1 MLILLF
7 YFGRMKSGRPDH
19 AELKYRWIMRYTEA
33 QVTSEL
39 LDQPEFN
46 GEPAKIFIC
55 STPRSGSYML
65 CRYMINAGLGVPHEY
80 FNPVIMREIAPRL
93 DLAKDIE
100 GLKWRSRGLRDRLPF
115 GKPDRTAEINFLTK
129 YYAVLV
135 RKRCQRGIFAAKIHF
150 EDFITVLDNPVGLK
164 LLDGGLF
171 IHIFR
176 EDLLKQAI
184 SRNFA
189 FATGRW
195 GIDDTVTTAPLA
207 SNNLLSVAGVDRE
220 LKSLAD
226 QDRGWRVFL
235 ARNGLSPMTISYEKF
250 CEDPPGFVLAIA
262 GRLGIDSN
270 TLRLDYNEPIS
281 PTRNDDPDF
290 PSRSEVMHS
299 YLAAV
304 RQLRGA
310 SIAAEPP
317 GDVRV
322 SPPRR
327 ETVE

>member
-1 MLILLF
+1 
-7 YFGRMKSGRPDH
+7 
-19 AELKYRWIMRYTEA
+19 MRYTEA

-39 LDQPEFN
+39 LDQPEFT

-93 DLAKDIE
+93 GLAKDSE

-129 YYAVLV
+129 YIAQLV
-135 RKRCQRGIFAAKIHF
+135 PKRCQRGIFAAKIHF
-150 EDFITVLDNPVGLK
+150 EEFISVLDNPVGLK

-207 SNNLLSVAGVDRE
+207 ATDVLSAPRVDRE
-220 LKSLAD
+220 LKGLAD
-226 QDRGWRVFL
+226 EDRGWRVFL
-235 ARNGLSPMTISYEKF
+235 ATNGLSPMTISYETF
-250 CEDPPGFVLAIA
+250 CEDPPRFIAAIARRLAI
-262 GRLGIDSN
+262 DPD
-270 TLRLDYNEPIS
+270 TLPLDYSEPAS
-281 PTRNDDPDF
+281 PSRHDDPALS
-290 PSRSEVMHS
+290 SRSEVAER

-310 SIAAEPP
+310 PTTSQRPSNVP
-317 GDVRV
+317 V
-322 SPPRR
+322 SPARR

>member
-1 MLILLF
+1 
-7 YFGRMKSGRPDH
+7 
-19 AELKYRWIMRYTEA
+19 MRYTEA

-39 LDQPEFN
+39 LDQPEFT

-93 DLAKDIE
+93 GLKRDIE
-100 GLKWRSRGLRDRLPF
+100 GLKWRNRGLRDRLPF

-129 YYAVLV
+129 YSRVLV

-150 EDFITVLDNPVGLK
+150 GDFITVLDNPVGLK

-171 IHIFR
+171 IYIFR
-176 EDLLKQAI
+176 DDLLKQAI
-184 SRNFA
+184 SRCFA

-195 GIDDTVTTAPLA
+195 GVDDTVTTAPSPA
-207 SNNLLSVAGVDRE
+207 SDVLSVAGVDRE
-220 LKSLAD
+220 LKVLAD
-226 QDRGWRVFL
+226 EDRGWRVFL
-235 ARNGLSPMTISYEKF
+235 ARNGLSPVTISYEKF
-250 CEDPPGFVLAIA
+250 CEDPHGFVTAIA
-262 GRLGIDSN
+262 QRLGIDPN
-270 TLRLDYNEPIS
+270 TLRLDYREPIS
-281 PTRNDDPDF
+281 PARNDEPGF
-290 PSRSEVMHS
+290 PSRSDVMDR

-304 RQLRGA
+304 RQLRDAPIA
-310 SIAAEPP
+310 SERP
-317 GDVRV
+317 GNLRV